1 VIEQR
6 EYEYHDGHPVA
17 KVSPKRT
24 HSLVQMNF
32 GEILRRCGNELGEV
46 GAEWRFNLGAVDDT
60 FTEFMPDMAF
70 IGFERLDSL
79 DDAAAEVPP
88 GAPDIAVEIRSPGYR
103 LAEIRRKIARYLAC
117 GGSLV
122 LDVDQETRTIEAHTH
137 AGIRTFNADE
147 AFQSAAAPWL
157 HFEVSEAFAG
167 LDRKR
172 RTPLQ

>member
-1 VIEQR
+1 VIEER
-6 EYEYHDGHPVA
+6 EFEYDDGHAVA

-24 HSLVQMNF
+24 HSLVQINF
-32 GEILRRCGNELGEV
+32 ADILRHCGRELGEV
-46 GAEWRFNLGAVDDT
+46 GAEWRFNLGAVDGT
-60 FTEFMPDMAF
+60 VTEFMPDMAF
-70 IGFERLDSL
+70 IGFDRLDAL
-79 DDAAAEVPP
+79 NDIAAEFPP

-122 LDVDQETRTIEAHTH
+122 LDVDPETRTIEAHTH
-137 AGIRTFNADE
+137 AGIQTFNADE

-157 HFEVSEAFAG
+157 HFVVSEAFAG

-172 RTPLQ
+172 RTSL